1 MRRSEEV
8 KRQRAVLEARL
19 AELLVAVRHRE
30 DIAIEKAADEMD
42 NVQLAAERE
51 LAISHLHME
60 SSLLRS
66 VTAALLRIKEGSY
79 GLCLNCEELISP
91 KRLQALPW
99 AAYCVPCQEAVD
111 RGVIENV
118 ALDSE
123 LQLSEVA

>member
-1 MRRSEEV
+1 M
-8 KRQRAVLEARL
+8 
-19 AELLVAVRHRE
+19 
-30 DIAIEKAADEMD
+30 
-42 NVQLAAERE
+42 
-51 LAISHLHME
+51 
-60 SSLLRS
+60 LRS
-66 VTAALLRIKEGSY
+66 VTAALLRIKDGSY

-123 LQLSEVA
+123 LQLSEVVGTASDR